1 MLDFRIAV
9 HTVPLPETPM
19 TAEAVLEH
27 LAGTIDFEECVKESL
42 GRLLDLFK
50 QKETIAMNNN
60 SKRLIVLAMDSNMA
74 DPDIQIAGCDVLSSL
89 VLSGIQVLVN
99 LPTIGF
105 LNYTLRMFLKSILMS
120 YIWLWKVWQWVVPWW
135 GLIPKRLH
143 CKSIIL
149 LSHASPFLSGMKLLS
164 LGDTCWELQQDGIV
178 YRSGYRFSKLC

>member
-1 MLDFRIAV
+1 MLDLRIAV

-89 VLSGIQVLVN
+89 VLSGI
-99 LPTIGF
+99 
-105 LNYTLRMFLKSILMS
+105 KSI
-120 YIWLWKVWQWVVPWW
+120 
-135 GLIPKRLH
+135 
-143 CKSIIL
+143 
-149 LSHASPFLSGMKLLS
+149 A
-164 LGDTCWELQQDGIV
+164 
-178 YRSGYRFSKLC
+178 